1 MVGFTGVHV
10 PSAPGSVDIQVKKRT
25 RICLCKMACYIFYLE
40 FCTGEL
46 RLIPLF
52 SKAMLLNAALAMAYV
67 LVGSF
72 RELLS
77 FKCTHFLARLCT
89 YSIVD

>member
-10 PSAPGSVDIQVKKRT
+10 PSAPGGVDIQTKKRT
-25 RICLCKMACYIFYLE
+25 RICLCKMACHTIYLE
-40 FCTGEL
+40 TCTGEL

-67 LVGSF
+67 FVGNF

-77 FKCTHFLARLCT
+77 FKCTHFPARLCT
-89 YSIVD
+89 YSIAD